1 MDKKEIDVDIKSFD
15 VYNKEFKNVLI
26 DIVKLFMENNK
37 EYRKNEEELFNELFI
52 KYYLKYLNY

>member
-52 KYYLKYLNY
+52 KYGFK